1 MKAQEIINAARN
13 ADQITQKELSEALGW
28 KSQQQVS
35 QILARKDGSMRV
47 DTFVEMLGVMGYEV
61 VVRKKIGKSE
71 EWKVD

>member
-35 QILARKDGSMRV
+35 QILSRKDGSMRV

-71 EWKVD
+71 EWRVD